1 MVYVFSRKADEIA
14 KSITVELCR
23 GATLL
28 KTTGAYSGDD
38 RRVVMCAVRKHEVF
52 RLKKII
58 IQIDPTAFVIV
69 GDVGQVMGNGFNS
82 LKNSD

>member
-1 MVYVFSRKADEIA
+1 
-14 KSITVELCR
+14 
-23 GATLL
+23 
-28 KTTGAYSGDD
+28 
-38 RRVVMCAVRKHEVF
+38 MCAVRKHEVF

>member
-1 MVYVFSRKADEIA
+1 M
-14 KSITVELCR
+14 
-23 GATLL
+23 
-28 KTTGAYSGDD
+28 TTAGWS
-38 RRVVMCAVRKHEVF
+38 CAPLESMRVF